1 MKKICLALAI
11 VIGSFLVQSGVFA
24 GCFESGGGK
33 LQPGSAKQSELLGSL
48 IEALVELTKEDT
60 DTQLYVVQRPNAY
73 YLKVC
78 NEEEHKR
85 DFRSTYGLRGN
96 LANCQLVCDIP
107 RSIGDGIYS
116 YEMRTTNCPASC
128 SSICYRKCEVN

>member
-1 MKKICLALAI
+1 MKKSCLALAI
-11 VIGSFLVQSGVFA
+11 VGSLFLVQSGAFA

-33 LQPGSAKQSELLGSL
+33 LQPGRAKQSELLEPL
-48 IEALVELTKEDT
+48 IGELGQLTKEDT
-60 DTQLYVVQRPNAY
+60 DTQMYVVQTPSEY

-78 NEEEHKR
+78 NEEEHKI
-85 DFRSTYGLRGN
+85 DFRKIYGLRGD

-116 YEMRTTNCPASC
+116 YEIRTTNCPAGC
-128 SSICYRKCEVN
+128 SNICYRKCEVH